1 MLQVFDALLHQK
13 ASNPPTFNTG
23 FKFEYPNEQ
32 NLIRTTRTTS
42 IILKKRPSPKNQQPN
57 YNILTEQTKPIN

>member
-1 MLQVFDALLHQK
+1 MLQVFDALLHKK
-13 ASNPPTFNTG
+13 AGNVPTFITG

-32 NLIRTTRTTS
+32 NLIQTTRTTS

-57 YNILTEQTKPIN
+57 YNILSERTQTN

>member
-13 ASNPPTFNTG
+13 AGNPPTFITG

-42 IILKKRPSPKNQQPN
+42 IILKKKPSPKNQQPN
-57 YNILTEQTKPIN
+57 YNILSERNQTN